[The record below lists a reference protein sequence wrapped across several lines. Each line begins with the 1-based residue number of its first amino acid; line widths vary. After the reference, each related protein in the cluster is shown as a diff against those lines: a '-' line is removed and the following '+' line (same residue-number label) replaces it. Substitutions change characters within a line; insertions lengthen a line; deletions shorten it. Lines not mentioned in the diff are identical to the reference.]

1 MKNKYSVHHLV
12 PTWAWWPNIP
22 INKKTI
28 NDTTHVNWH
37 RIFVSKTPIEQLIHV
52 LTFNEQILSNKFVKE
67 LIKVLDKYIYDYY
80 KVNLKIQS
88 ELWELIWLEQEYFS
102 SWKK

>member
-1 MKNKYSVHHLV
+1 MKNKYSVHHLI
-12 PTWAWWPNIP
+12 PTWAWGPNIP

-28 NDTTHVNWH
+28 KDTTHVNWH
-37 RIFVSKTPIEQLIHV
+37 RIFDSKSPVQQLIHV
-52 LTFNEQILSNKFVKE
+52 LTFNEQILSKKFVKD
-67 LIKVLDKYIYDYY
+67 LIRVLDKYIYDYY

-102 SWKK
+102 TKK

>member
-1 MKNKYSVHHLV
+1 MKNKYSVHHLI
-12 PTWAWWPNIP
+12 PTWAWGPNIP

-28 NDTTHVNWH
+28 KDTTHVNWH
-37 RIFVSKTPIEQLIHV
+37 RIFDSKSPVQQLIHV
-52 LTFNEQILSNKFVKE
+52 LTFNEQILSKNFVKD

-102 SWKK
+102 NKK

>member
-1 MKNKYSVHHLV
+1 MKNKYSVHHLI
-12 PTWAWWPNIP
+12 PTWAWGPNIP

-28 NDTTHVNWH
+28 KDTTHVNWH
-37 RIFVSKTPIEQLIHV
+37 RIFDAKTPVEQLIHV

-102 SWKK
+102 SWKR